1 MHRYLLFDSGC
12 ATCTGLAQAIERET
26 SGWLTARSLRD
37 QEMQTFLNATKPGW
51 AWEPTLLE
59 VKGERARAYTG
70 ASMRARLALTLG
82 PRKALRIAQLVRHYT
97 RPTTS
102 PTSRSGGT
110 DRRGF
115 LRGASAVAGGLFL
128 AGVGMQPGGA
138 LAASQDGTDIHQ
150 LEGPDAQ
157 PYIDRAQANGGV
169 QELRD
174 YFQRRGYTARPD
186 QTMVLAGTVQDS
198 AGGAHNAVRVMLP
211 FDGDNVASHTGKT
224 AAFAFYL
231 LIDDAE
237 QPVTGTAVANGNRRI
252 DVFTY
257 ALRDNGRGIVETRS
271 DKSFADLVDESQRR
285 RSSAGGPA
293 TSGVRPHIQ
302 PHVQPRYTCSH
313 SCGVGCVYNCI
324 VSFGCSPIGVVGC
337 ITACLACP
345 ETGFSCFA
353 CGFCGGFCGGAIP
366 ICIRCCCG

>member
-1 MHRYLLFDSGC
+1 MQRYLLFDSGC
-12 ATCTGLAQAIERET
+12 AMCTGLAQAVEQET

-37 QEMQTFLNATKPGW
+37 QEMQALLHEAKPDWGF
-51 AWEPTLLE
+51 EPTLLE
-59 VKGERARAYTG
+59 VKSKRARAYTG
-70 ASMRARLALTLG
+70 AGMRAHLALTLG

-102 PTSRSGGT
+102 RSEGT

-128 AGVGMQPGGA
+128 AGVGMRSGGA

-157 PYIDRAQANGGV
+157 PYIGRAQANGGM
-169 QELRD
+169 QKLQD

-186 QTMVLAGTVQDS
+186 QTVVLAGTVQDS
-198 AGGAHNAVRVMLP
+198 AGGAHDAVRVMLS
-211 FDGDNVASHTGKT
+211 FDGANIAARAGQTV
-224 AAFAFYL
+224 AFAFYL

-237 QPVTGTAVANGNRRI
+237 QPVTGTAVANGNKRI

-285 RSSAGGPA
+285 RGSAGGAA
-293 TSGVRPHIQ
+293 TGGARPHLR

-313 SCGVGCVYNCI
+313 SCDLGCVFNC
-324 VSFGCSPIGVVGC
+324 VTSFGCSPVAVVGC
-337 ITACLACP
+337 ISSCLACP
-345 ETGFSCFA
+345 ETGFACFA
-353 CGFCGGFCGGAIP
+353 CGFCGGYCGGAIP
-366 ICIRCCCG
+366 TCVRCCCG